1 MEERACGIRLLRLFL
16 IWKQA
21 HALVGSAELKEPNA
35 VVAYGLV
42 GREAVV
48 ALRAVQANPPQ
59 FGDVEWLG
67 AEAVGHKVLNLLPER
82 ISALCREERAKLE
95 NAFGPDGGFRVIAP
109 DAEIG

>member
-1 MEERACGIRLLRLFL
+1 MEERARGIRLLRLFL

-21 HALVGSAELKEPNA
+21 YALVGSAELKEPNA

-48 ALRAVQANPPQ
+48 ALRAVLANPLQ

-67 AEAVGHKVLNLLPER
+67 VEAVGQEVLKLLPER
-82 ISALCREERAKLE
+82 ISRLSREELAELE
-95 NAFGPDGGFRVIAP
+95 AAFGPDGGFRVIAP
-109 DAEIG
+109 D